1 MDSAA
6 VKLELLERLASVKD
20 ETIIQQM
27 SDLLKKA
34 FPQVMEEEDDI
45 TDEEYAA
52 FDEVL
57 AKRAR
62 GEVKF
67 HTEEEFFELVRSS
80 AKG

>member
-6 VKLELLERLASVKD
+6 VKLELLEHLASVKD

-27 SDLLKKA
+27 SDMLKKA
-34 FPQVMEEEDDI
+34 FPQVMEEENDI

-52 FDEVL
+52 FEEVL
-57 AKRAR
+57 ARRAL

-67 HTEEEFFELVRSS
+67 HTEEEFFKLVRSS